1 MQKEVFINITADCSS
16 PASTAKEIEALKYMI
31 TVIFSV
37 LDQNEKNGIIH
48 QLNEHVNSPYIKSNL
63 EMLLPMKDI
72 GKPTETKG

>member
-1 MQKEVFINITADCSS
+1 MQKEVSINITADCSS
-16 PASTAKEIEALKYMI
+16 PNSIAGEIEALKYMI

-37 LDQNEKNGIIH
+37 LDQNEKNAIIY
-48 QLNEHVNSPYIKSNL
+48 QLTEYAHNPCIKSNL